1 MSAQFSLLGQRRFA
15 PLFITQALG
24 ALNDNVFKN
33 ALILLIAFG
42 AGVSDNDSNLL
53 INAAAGLFIVPFF
66 LFSAQA
72 GQLADTLDK
81 ATLIRRVKLGEI
93 GIMALATVGFVLS
106 SIPVLLV
113 ALALMGTQSAFFGPA
128 KYAILPQH
136 VDDTELVGANGL
148 IEMGTFLAILVGT
161 LAGGLLIGLPAGP
174 LLVCGVVLGLATLGY
189 LAARAIPSAPPL
201 GDPRPFNWNIWT
213 ESRDTLG
220 ALRGNPTLLHSVLGV
235 SWFWFFGATYL
246 TQLPNYVRLSLGGNE
261 QVVTLLLALFSIG
274 IAVGSLLCER
284 LSGKRVELGL
294 VPVGS
299 IGMTWFA
306 IDLFFADG
314 APAGDTL
321 LGASAWLAQPG
332 SWRVVA
338 DVPLLG
344 AFGGLYIVPLYALIQ
359 QRAEPAKR
367 ARVIAANNI
376 LNAAFMTVSAV
387 GCALLLGKGL
397 SIPQLF
403 LTVALMN
410 AAVAVFIYTLVPEFF
425 LRFVIWVLIHLVY
438 RVRGVDLDRIPADG
452 PVMLACNHVSFV
464 DSLIIGGMVRQPVRF
479 VMYHK
484 IYNTPG
490 LRLLFDIA
498 GAVPIAPAKEDP
510 AALEAALDR
519 IADYLADGEVVCVF
533 PEGALTP
540 DGELQPLREGL
551 QRMVERTPAPVVP
564 LALRGLW
571 GSWFSRAGGKAMAG
585 WPRRF
590 WSRVALAAGPPI
602 APEALSMEALQAD
615 IDTLRGAAR

>member
-1 MSAQFSLLGQRRFA
+1 MSQQFKLLGQRRFA
-15 PLFITQALG
+15 PLFVTQALG

-42 AGVSDNDSNLL
+42 AGVSDGDSNLL

-72 GQLADTLDK
+72 GQLADNMDK

-93 GIMALATVGFVLS
+93 AIMLLACVGFVLQ
-106 SIPVLLV
+106 SIPTLLV
-113 ALALMGTQSAFFGPA
+113 ALLLMGTQSAFFGPA

-136 VDDTELVGANGL
+136 IDDKALVGANGM
-148 IEMGTFLAILVGT
+148 IEMGTFLAILIGT
-161 LAGGLLIGLPAGP
+161 LIGGLLIGTAQGS
-174 LLVCGVVLGLATLGY
+174 LLVGGLVVVLATAGY
-189 LAARAIPSAPPL
+189 LASRSIPTAPAL
-201 GDPRPFNWNIWT
+201 GAVKAFDWNAWRQ
-213 ESRDTLG
+213 SKQTLG

-299 IGMTWFA
+299 IGMTLFA
-306 IDLFFADG
+306 VDLYFAAAAPTGDALIG
-314 APAGDTL
+314 AGT
-321 LGASAWLAQPG
+321 WLAQPG
-332 SWRVVA
+332 SVRVVV
-338 DVPLLG
+338 DVLLLG

-387 GCALLLGKGL
+387 GCALLLGSGL

-410 AAVAVFIYTLVPEFF
+410 AAVAIFIYTLVPEFF
-425 LRFVIWVLIHLVY
+425 LRFVIWILINIIY
-438 RVRGVDLDRIPADG
+438 RVRGVRLDHIPDEG
-452 PVMLACNHVSFV
+452 PVLLASNHVSFV
-464 DSLIIGGMVRQPVRF
+464 DSLIVGGMVRRPVRF

-490 LRLLFDIA
+490 LRTLFDIA

-510 AALEAALDR
+510 AALDAAMDR
-519 IADYLADGEVVCVF
+519 IAQYLDDEEVVCVF

-540 DGELQPLREGL
+540 DGELCEFRDGIA
-551 QRMVERTPAPVVP
+551 RMAERTPAPIVP

-571 GSWFSRAGGKAMAG
+571 GSWFSRARGAAMSG
-585 WPRRF
+585 LPRRF
-590 WSRVALAAGPPI
+590 WSRVSLLAGPPI
-602 APEALSMEALQAD
+602 DPQTLD
-615 IDTLRGAAR
+615 IETLKSQIAALRGSQR

>member
-1 MSAQFSLLGQRRFA
+1 MSQQFALLGQRRFA
-15 PLFITQALG
+15 PLFATQALG

-42 AGVSDNDSNLL
+42 AGVSDGDSNLL

-72 GQLADTLDK
+72 GQLADNMDK

-93 GIMALATVGFVLS
+93 VIMGLACIGFLLQ
-106 SIPVLLV
+106 SIPLLLV

-136 VDDTELVGANGL
+136 IDDTALVGANGM
-148 IEMGTFLAILVGT
+148 IEMGTFLAILIGT
-161 LAGGLLIGLPAGP
+161 LIGGLLIGTAQGP
-174 LLVCGVVLGLATLGY
+174 LLVGGLVVGLAALGY
-189 LAARAIPSAPPL
+189 LASRGIPTAPAL
-201 GDPRPFNWNIWT
+201 GQRTPFDWNAWRQSKQT
-213 ESRDTLG
+213 LES
-220 ALRGNPTLLHSVLGV
+220 LRGNPTLLHSVLGV

-261 QVVTLLLALFSIG
+261 QVVTLLLALFSVG

-299 IGMTWFA
+299 IGMTVFA
-306 IDLFFADG
+306 IDLYFAAA
-314 APAGDTL
+314 APTGDAL
-321 LGASAWLAQPG
+321 IGASAWLSQPG
-332 SWRVVA
+332 SVRVVI
-338 DVPLLG
+338 DVLLLG

-387 GCALLLGKGL
+387 GCALLLGSGL

-425 LRFVIWVLIHLVY
+425 LRFVIWILINIIY
-438 RVRGVDLDRIPADG
+438 RVRGDQLERIPDEGA
-452 PVMLACNHVSFV
+452 VLLACNHVSFI
-464 DSLIIGGMVRQPVRF
+464 DSLIIGGMVRRPVRF

-490 LRLLFDIA
+490 LRVLFDIA

-510 AALEAALDR
+510 AALDAAMDR
-519 IADYLADGEVVCVF
+519 IAQYLQDGEVVCIF

-540 DGELQPLREGL
+540 DGELREFRDGL
-551 QRMVERTPAPVVP
+551 ARMVQRTPAPVVP

-571 GSWFSRAGGKAMAG
+571 GSWFSRARGAAMSG
-585 WPRRF
+585 LPRRF
-590 WSRVALAAGPPI
+590 WSRVSLAAGQPI
-602 APEALSMEALQAD
+602 DPQSLDMEQLKQQIAA
-615 IDTLRGAAR
+615 LRGDAR

>member
-33 ALILLIAFG
+33 ALIPLIAFG

-464 DSLIIGGMVRQPVRF
+464 DSLIIGGMVRRPVRF

>member
-1 MSAQFSLLGQRRFA
+1 MSQQFALLGQRRFA
-15 PLFITQALG
+15 PLFVTQALG

-42 AGVSDNDSNLL
+42 AGVSDTDSNLL

-72 GQLADTLDK
+72 GQLADTMDK

-93 GIMALATVGFVLS
+93 GIMALASAGFVLQ
-106 SIPVLLV
+106 SIPVLLI

-136 VDDTELVGANGL
+136 VDDTELVGANGM

-161 LAGGLLIGLPAGP
+161 LIGGLLIGLPSGP
-174 LLVCGVVLGLATLGY
+174 LLVCGVVLALAVLGY
-189 LAARAIPSAPPL
+189 TAARSIPSAPPL
-201 GDPRPFNWNIWT
+201 GGSRPFNWNPWT
-213 ESRDTLG
+213 ESTRTLG

-284 LSGKRVELGL
+284 LSGRRVELGL
-294 VPVGS
+294 VPIGS
-299 IGMTWFA
+299 IGMTLFA
-306 IDLFFADG
+306 VDLFFAAG
-314 APAGDTL
+314 TPASTEL
-321 LGASAWLAQPG
+321 LGAGAWLAQAG

-338 DVPLLG
+338 DVLLLG

-359 QRAEPAKR
+359 QRAEPAQR

-376 LNAAFMTVSAV
+376 LNAAFMTVSAI
-387 GCALLLGKGL
+387 GCAALLGSGL

-425 LRFVIWVLIHLVY
+425 LRFVIWILINIIY
-438 RVRGVDLDRIPADG
+438 RVRGINLDHIPDDG
-452 PVMLACNHVSFV
+452 PVMLASNHVSFV
-464 DSLIIGGMVRQPVRF
+464 DSLIIGGMIRRPVRF

-510 AALEAALDR
+510 KALEAAMDR
-519 IADYLADGEVVCVF
+519 IADYLAAGEVVCVF

-540 DGELQPLREGL
+540 DGELQPFRDGIL
-551 QRMVERTPAPVVP
+551 RMVERTPAPVVP

-590 WSRVALAAGPPI
+590 WSRVALAAGTPIPPQSVDMDSLKTEI
-602 APEALSMEALQAD
+602 ES
-615 IDTLRGAAR
+615 LRGADR